1 MSCLEPYTSLP
12 WHRWHPQTGLLERAT
27 RSIPSMVI
35 DWEEVREHR
44 GAMLTDIRCYWHGY
58 PETIKT
64 EQWTVDAPTARLA
77 KGGRG

>member
-1 MSCLEPYTSLP
+1 
-12 WHRWHPQTGLLERAT
+12 
-27 RSIPSMVI
+27 MVI